1 MDSTPQT
8 TEPQGAQTRRRLLA
22 AGAAGAAGAG
32 LLSAA
37 PAGAQVL
44 PPDDRYVWRER
55 MPINVKDR
63 GATGNGTTDD
73 SLAIQSA
80 IDAVEAVG
88 GGTVYFP
95 PGDYVVNSGLTVEAD
110 KPVRLLGAGMAM
122 KSGSSGGAHT
132 RLKRTTGTAP
142 IPPIIKVSGT
152 SFSTRG
158 WVSIE
163 DMGIHGG
170 GFAGRGIVLYRCQNV
185 YLHRLRVSNCGHN
198 AIHCT
203 QLFNSSGDN
212 LFIHT
217 SGNGTTDPAW
227 LFDAVAEPQG
237 ACNTC
242 LFTNVQFEGNFG
254 TDLRLDGDAA
264 GGTSASTIHFVNVK
278 MEGGSGAYPYID
290 LGYAGQ
296 CSFSDIYIMNYS
308 RSVVPIQVNHPH
320 GGDAPNQFSNTQL
333 FFSTGG
339 SAPYALQIARSQ
351 IQLSNFSVTGSGGSP
366 SVAAVRVD
374 SSAANTDLVW
384 DRLLGGNMPTDKV
397 ISDARTGGGVPQ
409 VASAATVTLPANCGF
424 VNITGTT
431 NVSTIRAAPAGTR
444 VTLYFGAALTVDDGT
459 GNLNLAGN
467 FNTTNGDTLTLISN
481 GSSWHEI
488 GRSVN

>member
-8 TEPQGAQTRRRLLA
+8 TEPQGIHTRRRLLG
-22 AGAAGAAGAG
+22 AGAAGVAGAG
-32 LLSAA
+32 LFSAA
-37 PAGAQVL
+37 PASAQVL

-95 PGDYVVNSGLTVEAD
+95 PGDYLVNSGLTVDAD

-122 KSGSSGGAHT
+122 KSGTAGGAHT
-132 RLKRTTGTAP
+132 RLKRTAGTAP
-142 IPPIIKVSGT
+142 VIKATGT
-152 SFSTRG
+152 SFLVRG
-158 WVSIE
+158 WVAIE
-163 DMGIHGG
+163 DMGIDGG
-170 GFAGRGIVLYRCQNV
+170 GTTGRGIVLYRCQNV
-185 YLHRLRVSNCGHN
+185 YLHRLRVANCRHN

-203 QLFNSSGDN
+203 QLFNSTGDN
-212 LFIHT
+212 LFIHL

-264 GGTSASTIHFVNVK
+264 GGTAASTIHFVNVK

-320 GGDAPNQFSNTQL
+320 GGDAPNQFSNTQVG
-333 FFSTGG
+333 FATGG

-351 IQLSNFSVTGSGGSP
+351 IQLSNFSVTSFAGGSP

-374 SSAANTDLVW
+374 ASAAHTDLVW
-384 DRLLGGNMPTDKV
+384 DRLLGGNMPTNKV
-397 ISDARTGGGVPQ
+397 ISDARGLPP
-409 VASAATVTLPANCGF
+409 VASAATVTLPANSGF

-431 NVSTIRAAPAGTR
+431 NINTITAAPAGTR
-444 VTLYFGAALTVDDGT
+444 VTLYFGGALTVNDGT

-467 FNTTNGDTLTLISN
+467 FSTTNGDTLTLISN
-481 GSSWHEI
+481 GSSWFEI
-488 GRSVN
+488 ARSVN